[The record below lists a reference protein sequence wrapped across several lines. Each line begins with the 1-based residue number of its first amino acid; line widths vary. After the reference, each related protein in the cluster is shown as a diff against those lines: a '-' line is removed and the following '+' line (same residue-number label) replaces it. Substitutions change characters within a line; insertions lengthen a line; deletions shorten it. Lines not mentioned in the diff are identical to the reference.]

1 MLAAVAP
8 ASARVAPSSVV
19 EEVAKGLLPGETTE
33 TTSTQTT
40 STQTTG
46 AQTTST
52 QTSSAPSSA
61 EAGSTTSSQT
71 ASSSTEAP
79 STPTSAGEAGS
90 TTTGT
95 ASTTTATTTTT
106 GAAAPSVRSSRPQA
120 ASGHSRHASRTR
132 TTTKTTTTT
141 TTRSAAKGAHAR
153 AGAGSANAP
162 SPGFAGGSGLPP
174 LPFALRTPISGVPGL
189 FIESLDVPPFLL
201 PIYQAAG
208 IAYEVPWEV
217 LAAINEV
224 ETDYGNDLAIS
235 SAGAEGWMQFMP
247 AEWQRYG
254 VDATG
259 SGWKDPF
266 NPEDAIFAAAR
277 YLQAA
282 GASRDIRA
290 AVFSYNHS
298 QAYVEAVMLRA
309 RLLEQMPPDLLGAVT
324 SLAEGRFPVHA
335 RSRFSDGFGSAPS
348 GSKAGTLVGTTIHSE
363 AGAPVVAV
371 KDGTIVA
378 LGSSPSLGR
387 YVSLRDADGNVYTYA
402 QLGSLATLYPVLRPS
417 RRLVEGARPARPA
430 ARPQGAASAGVQA
443 RSPVGAGGVT
453 QSLAL

>member
-90 TTTGT
+90 S
-95 ASTTTATTTTT
+95 ASTGTATTTTT
-106 GAAAPSVRSSRPQA
+106 TTGAVAPSVRSSRPQA
-120 ASGHSRHASRTR
+120 ASGRSRHASRTR

-141 TTRSAAKGAHAR
+141 KSTTTRSTAGHAHAR

-430 ARPQGAASAGVQA
+430 A
-443 RSPVGAGGVT
+443 
-453 QSLAL
+453 